1 MVIATGCTAPAP
13 TPWTS
18 RKTISDGID
27 QAKPQRI
34 EPTRKIA
41 MPDRMT
47 ALRPLRS
54 ESLPKTTVVAV
65 WVRRKAANTQL

>member
-1 MVIATGCTAPAP
+1 M
-13 TPWTS
+13 S
-18 RKTISDGID
+18 EGID

-34 EPTRKIA
+34 EPARKIA
-41 MPDRMT
+41 MPESMT
-47 ALRPLRS
+47 ILRPLRS